1 MNTTKKMICHE
12 CGKPMKRDVR
22 PSTITYKGESVRVDQ
37 PGWYCT
43 GCKEAVLSG
52 DDMAATE
59 HAFID
64 LKAKVEGVLA
74 PKEVRAMRQKL
85 GLSQAKASALLGGGP
100 RAFYKYENG
109 RAVVSKP
116 MANLLTLLAKHPPL
130 LNELEGARR

>member
-1 MNTTKKMICHE
+1 MSTAKKMTCHE

-22 PSTITYKGESVRVDQ
+22 PSTITYKGQRAKVQQ

-43 GCKEAVLSG
+43 GCKEAVLSS

-64 LKAKVEGVLA
+64 LKTKVEGVLA
-74 PKEVRAMRQKL
+74 PSQVKATRQKL

-100 RAFYKYENG
+100 RAFYKYESG
-109 RAVVSKP
+109 KAVVSKP
-116 MANLLTLLAKHPPL
+116 MSNLLVILAKHPPL
-130 LNELEGARR
+130 LKELERAKL